1 MKIKV
6 KDSTAFQT
14 TLIVSASAKDMAGL
28 KDKVQQNLAK
38 NVRLTGFRTGKV
50 PLHLALRE
58 LDDQEV
64 QTAFLQEFIP
74 QLTAQAL
81 KMQAIETYKTP
92 QVSVTKFVP
101 YEDLEVE
108 LQADHLGE
116 TKLMDY
122 TKLSETPPQVSV
134 TEADVETTLRK
145 LKLDFAIKKPANR
158 NSQLGDRLIID
169 FEGSNKQNLKIKGA
183 SAKDFSLILGDY
195 VLLKDFEDQLLDQ
208 SAGQKLEFEVRFP
221 KDYQAPSMANKLI
234 NFKVEIK
241 QIDEI
246 ELPTDKELLK
256 KIGGNFKSLA
266 DLKVDIKNSLNI
278 ERNRQARSVFEGHLM
293 AKIVKESQIEIPD
306 DLFQAEVTKL
316 QQELAEDLKRN
327 QTSLESWLLE
337 IGQTQDQHQAEL
349 NQMASNRLK
358 GGLALREIAK
368 REKII
373 VTDNEISEAY
383 KHLGSIAKDEDKQK
397 DLKEDLKARLIT
409 QKTLERI
416 WQIATTDQSVSN

>member
-6 KDSTAFQT
+6 KDSTIFQT

-58 LDDQEV
+58 LDDKEV
-64 QTAFLQEFIP
+64 QTAFLREFIP

-169 FEGSNKQNLKIKGA
+169 FEGSNKQNIKIKQN
-183 SAKDFSLILGDY
+183 Y
-195 VLLKDFEDQLLDQ
+195 NNQL
-208 SAGQKLEFEVRFP
+208 S
-221 KDYQAPSMANKLI
+221 I
-234 NFKVEIK
+234 
-241 QIDEI
+241 
-246 ELPTDKELLK
+246 
-256 KIGGNFKSLA
+256 
-266 DLKVDIKNSLNI
+266 
-278 ERNRQARSVFEGHLM
+278 
-293 AKIVKESQIEIPD
+293 
-306 DLFQAEVTKL
+306 TKHP
-316 QQELAEDLKRN
+316 
-327 QTSLESWLLE
+327 
-337 IGQTQDQHQAEL
+337 I
-349 NQMASNRLK
+349 
-358 GGLALREIAK
+358 
-368 REKII
+368 
-373 VTDNEISEAY
+373 
-383 KHLGSIAKDEDKQK
+383 
-397 DLKEDLKARLIT
+397 
-409 QKTLERI
+409 
-416 WQIATTDQSVSN
+416 